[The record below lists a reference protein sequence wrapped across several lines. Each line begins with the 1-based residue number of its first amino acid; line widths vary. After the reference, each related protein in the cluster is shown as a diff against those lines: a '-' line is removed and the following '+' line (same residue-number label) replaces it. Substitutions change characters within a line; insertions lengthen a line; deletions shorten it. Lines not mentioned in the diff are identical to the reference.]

1 MITCDFAQT
10 LEKTMVRNC
19 NTCEDDECANRDKP
33 CAECGNFFDPCENN
47 DCIGCDKLIT
57 ARSRKGIEHICTRD
71 TKERYKMIDD
81 PLEEQTK
88 CQTCKYSERCFRC
101 ADGDDQW
108 EAKDEVGKTISG
120 DAIYH
125 AGFYTDK
132 LWAKSCRI
140 GVIPD
145 AFVDGKL
152 VQTYHVN
159 EDDQV
164 NHPSHYTQG
173 KIEVC
178 DFIVD
183 QQMDF
188 CRGNAIKYISRAPYK
203 GSHIQDIDKAIWYLN
218 RYKQQ
223 LESGGAED

>member
-1 MITCDFAQT
+1 MDRDCS
-10 LEKTMVRNC
+10 N
-19 NTCEDDECANRDKP
+19 CEDDECRTRDKP
-33 CAECGNFFDPCENN
+33 CVECGYFFDPCENN
-47 DCIGCDKLIT
+47 DCSDCSNLVFVNT
-57 ARSRKGIEHICTRD
+57 LKGELKPLCTRT
-71 TKERYKMIDD
+71 TKECPFMVDD

-88 CQTCKYSERCFRC
+88 CETCRYSERCFKC

-108 EAKDEVGKTISG
+108 EAKDEVGTTISG

-125 AGFYTDK
+125 AGFHADK
-132 LWAKSCRI
+132 LKVEQL
-140 GVIPD
+140 GGNNDP
-145 AFVDGKL
+145 
-152 VQTYHVN
+152 
-159 EDDQV
+159 V

-203 GSHIQDIDKAIWYLN
+203 GNPIQDIDKAIWYLN

-223 LESGGAED
+223 LESGGVKD